1 MSRPHPNITV
11 RLLYVSRAV
20 GPQTTTITTSILQ
33 QASAHNPAHG
43 ITGILCQGQGFF
55 IQVIEGERSQVNALY
70 RSICADSRHKD
81 VDLLQFEEITERR
94 FGQWSMALIHLSV
107 EDPMVRLQH
116 PDFDPYSASGP
127 QVMQQLIELIA
138 SGQPIALP

>member
-1 MSRPHPNITV
+1 
-11 RLLYVSRAV
+11 
-20 GPQTTTITTSILQ
+20 
-33 QASAHNPAHG
+33 
-43 ITGILCQGQGFF
+43 
-55 IQVIEGERSQVNALY
+55 
-70 RSICADSRHKD
+70 